1 MIYLFTSDGHRD
13 SVDLS
18 HYATTEQ
25 ELIQIV
31 QQFYEDIYWDW
42 RITNIKVDFDKK
54 EIIITFYD
62 IDYSPMDTETH
73 TTYFFAIS
81 KI

>member
-31 QQFYEDIYWDW
+31 QQFYENIYWDW
-42 RITNIKVDFDKK
+42 RITDIKVDFDKK

-62 IDYSPMDTETH
+62 VDTPTYIETH
-73 TTYFFAIS
+73 TTYFFAIN

>member
-25 ELIQIV
+25 ELIQLV
-31 QQFYEDIYWDW
+31 QKHYEEIYWDGK
-42 RITNIKVDFDKK
+42 ILEHKVDFF
-54 EIIITFYD
+54 ENQIVTSYLE
-62 IDYSPMDTETH
+62 YGVLETH
-73 TTYFFAIS
+73 ITHFFTVD

>member
-31 QQFYEDIYWDW
+31 QKNYEEIYWDAK
-42 RITNIKVDFDKK
+42 ILEHKVDFF
-54 EIIITFYD
+54 ENQIVTSYLE
-62 IDYSPMDTETH
+62 YGVLETH
-73 TTYFFAIS
+73 TTHFFTVD

>member
-42 RITNIKVDFDKK
+42 RITDIKVNFDKK

-62 IDYSPMDTETH
+62 VDIPKDIETH
-73 TTYFFAIS
+73 KTYFFTIN

>member
-25 ELIQIV
+25 ELIQLV
-31 QQFYEDIYWDW
+31 QKHYEEIYWDVQ
-42 RITNIKVDFDKK
+42 ILKHEVDFLKNQ
-54 EIIITFYD
+54 IITTYLE
-62 IDYSPMDTETH
+62 YGETEIH
-73 TTYFFAIS
+73 TTYFFTLD